1 MCRQCH
7 LYDFINSSNQHCK
20 EGWEAQGHGGGVTHS
35 QLLGR
40 RSQNP
45 LCHCQRTPV
54 DTKQAWLE
62 YFWLGL
68 LRKDTGSLTFCWMFY
83 LSWSKHRRF
92 YQVEKKGSAKECSNY
107 CTIAVISH
115 ASKVMFKILQARL
128 QQYKSRELPD
138 VQAGFRKGRGIK
150 DQTANIC
157 WIIEKSK
164 KVTEKYLLLP
174 YWLCQSLWLWGSQQI
189 L

>member
-54 DTKQAWLE
+54 DTKQAWLQ

-92 YQVEKKGSAKECSNY
+92 YQVEKKGRCSIELIHSSAW
-107 CTIAVISH
+107 VH
-115 ASKVMFKILQARL
+115 L
-128 QQYKSRELPD
+128 LPLTFTGSLKK
-138 VQAGFRKGRGIK
+138 QESFRKTSISPLLTMPKPLTVWITINCGKFFKRWEY
-150 DQTANIC
+150 QTTWPAFWETC
-157 WIIEKSK
+157 MQVRK
-164 KVTEKYLLLP
+164 
-174 YWLCQSLWLWGSQQI
+174 QQ
-189 L
+189 LELDMEQ